1 MKRRGSNGRRLR
13 AVGVAL
19 VALAM
24 LAGAGAWGY
33 GGAKITV
40 NTLDEVLKG
49 NPLPADKTAQV
60 TWKSRAGNS
69 ELQVI
74 EMSKIKLHHHDQE
87 DHVLY
92 VARGQGTARLA
103 DETRQVK
110 AGDIISIPKGGSAQL
125 HQGGEGE
132 PGSDRGR
139 HGRLEAPRGHQVLR
153 VGDR

>member
-1 MKRRGSNGRRLR
+1 MKRRWSNGRALWG
-13 AVGVAL
+13 VGAGL

-24 LAGAGAWGY
+24 MLGAGAWAY
-33 GGAKITV
+33 GTAKITV

-60 TWKSRAGNS
+60 AWKSRAGNS

-87 DHVLY
+87 DHIVY
-92 VARGQGTARLA
+92 VARGQGTARLG

-110 AGDIISIPKGGSAQL
+110 ASDILNIPKGIPHGFTK
-125 HQGGEGE
+125 EGKE
-132 PGSDRGR
+132 N
-139 HGRLEAPRGHQVLR
+139 LVFLVVAT
-153 VGDR
+153 VGWDGLKDIKFYE

>member
-1 MKRRGSNGRRLR
+1 MKRRWSNGRALWG
-13 AVGVAL
+13 VGAGL

-24 LAGAGAWGY
+24 IVGAGAWAY
-33 GGAKITV
+33 GTAKITV

-74 EMSKIKLHHHDQE
+74 EMTKIKLHHHSQE

-92 VARGQGTARLA
+92 VARGQGTARLG

-110 AGDIISIPKGGSAQL
+110 AGDILNLPKGIPHSFAK
-125 HQGGEGE
+125 EGKE
-132 PGSDRGR
+132 NLVLLVVATAGWKP
-139 HGRLEAPRGHQVLR
+139 LE
-153 VGDR
+153 DTKFYE

>member
-1 MKRRGSNGRRLR
+1 MKRRWSNGRALWG
-13 AVGVAL
+13 VGAGL

-24 LAGAGAWGY
+24 MLGAGAWAY
-33 GGAKITV
+33 GTAKITV

-49 NPLPADKTAQV
+49 NPLPMDKTAQA

-92 VARGQGTARLA
+92 VARGQGTARLG

-110 AGDIISIPKGGSAQL
+110 AGDILNIPKGVPHSFTK
-125 HQGGEGE
+125 EGKE
-132 PGSDRGR
+132 NLVLLVVATAGWKP
-139 HGRLEAPRGHQVLR
+139 LE
-153 VGDR
+153 DTKFYE